1 MDVVDKLE
9 THLDLIEDISL
20 NCAPSCNVCMFL
32 LKFNVL
38 SVTFVIVFLLFL
50 DNRIRTATFVCSRR
64 SATTYSS
71 PRESCSKVITSRD
84 EIFYLVEFD

>member
-9 THLDLIEDISL
+9 THLGLTEDISL
-20 NCAPSCNVCMFL
+20 NWALSCNVCMFL

-50 DNRIRTATFVCSRR
+50 DNRMTG
-64 SATTYSS
+64 
-71 PRESCSKVITSRD
+71 
-84 EIFYLVEFD
+84 